1 MVTSLVN
8 IYFSYSLFIGI
19 TSHRFIKQRFRTSVV
34 LRYYAL
40 IANILTLTMLP
51 LVMWNTRIS
60 FQARGHFPQLI
71 LITYNVRYMVT
82 YSVIIY
88 TILSRG
94 FRDTAFREMEPLLLK
109 LIEEEKR
116 CGQQGVRRSLQ
127 VLLYVKFFTVLWL
140 CVTETFFMFHSLEA
154 VNFLMLA
161 RFFVLGNATNVLV
174 MVPMGYFLALWH
186 IARGLDCVNRRL
198 DAIITSSFRSPRDME
213 ELQHL
218 WSLHSS
224 LTQTAININ
233 KIYGPQMLAC
243 RLDNFIIGVIQAYWG
258 AFFTFGTTTPVYWL
272 VYGCVSY
279 QMRSL
284 DYYLIDHMCDV
295 IAEYQS
301 AARHA
306 WSEQR
311 WSKEISAFVTYNN
324 SLKLELWTCGLYQ
337 PNRSLWFDMITSVW
351 YYILMLLQFHLVMGN
366 LSEQF

>member
-1 MVTSLVN
+1 MINSLVN

-19 TSHRFIKQRFRTSVV
+19 TSHRFIKLRFRSSVFS
-34 LRYYAL
+34 RYYAL
-40 IANILTLTMLP
+40 IANILTLTMVPIVL
-51 LVMWNTRIS
+51 WHARIS
-60 FQARGHFPQLI
+60 FQAKGHFPQLI

-94 FRDTAFREMEPLLLK
+94 FRDTAFREMEPLLRK
-109 LIEEEKR
+109 LLEEEKR
-116 CGQQGVRRSLQ
+116 CGRQGVRRSLK
-127 VLLYVKFFTVLWL
+127 VLLYVKFFTVIWL
-140 CVTETFFMFHSLEA
+140 CLTESIFMFYSMESMKLL
-154 VNFLMLA
+154 VIA
-161 RFFVLGNATNVLV
+161 RFVFLANANNVLV

-198 DAIITSSFRSPRDME
+198 DAIVTSSSRSPRDLKE
-213 ELQHL
+213 WQHL

-224 LTQTAININ
+224 LTKTAININ
-233 KIYGPQMLAC
+233 KIYGPQMVAS

-258 AFFTFGTTTPVYWL
+258 AFFTFGTSTPVFWL

-279 QMRSL
+279 QIRSL
-284 DYYLIDHMCDV
+284 DYFLIDYMCDV
-295 IAEYQS
+295 IMEYQS

-337 PNRSLWFDMITSVW
+337 PNRSLWCDMIISVW

-366 LSEQF
+366 LGK